1 MNRRNLRW
9 GYVLALAPLA
19 ACASNPPPAPPTP
32 PPPPLASNDAAFV
45 NGIAEASLTEIA
57 EAQLALQMSKSTK
70 IKQYAQQM
78 ITDHTK
84 LNDELA
90 PIAQAHGVSLPTT
103 PSAEQQQEISAL
115 QGMHGYGFSHAY
127 VADQITGHQQA
138 LQLVQMEASDG
149 TDPALKQYAETGAPI
164 IQSHLQMAQALEM
177 HGGHH
182 RMYHH
187 HHTAS

>member
-32 PPPPLASNDAAFV
+32 PPPPPLASNDAAFV
-45 NGIAEASLTEIA
+45 TAIAQSSLTEIA
-57 EAQLALQMSKSTK
+57 EAQLALQMSKSPK
-70 IKQYAQQM
+70 IKQYAQTM

-103 PSAEQQQEISAL
+103 PDPSQQQEISAL
-115 QGMHGYGFSHAY
+115 QGMHGYGFAHAY
-127 VADQITGHQQA
+127 IADQITGHQQA
-138 LQLVQMEASDG
+138 LQVIQMEASGG
-149 TDPALKQYAETGAPI
+149 TDPALKQYAQNGEPI
-164 IQSHLQMAQALEM
+164 IQGHLQMAQALQM
-177 HGGHH
+177 HPMHH
-182 RMYHH
+182 RRYH